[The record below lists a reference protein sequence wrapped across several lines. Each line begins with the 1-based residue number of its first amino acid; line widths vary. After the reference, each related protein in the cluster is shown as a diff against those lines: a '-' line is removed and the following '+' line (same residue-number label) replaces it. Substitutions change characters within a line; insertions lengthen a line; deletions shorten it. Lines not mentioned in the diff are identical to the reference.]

1 MESYCRLKNIALTGL
16 AACALSCAANPVYAV
31 PPALEISMPG
41 DEAMDCA
48 AIAKEVSAMDDV
60 ILQSYIVQQSSE
72 KTTLGVGVAKT
83 VGSFLVGS
91 LGGVLGIL
99 AAGHFASEAA
109 DDKGEVAA
117 ALEDTAKQRRSLMV
131 GMHNAKQCTEELPVA
146 PPPMEDLWPKVT
158 PVSAPGTEDSAFT
171 HIEPA
176 SGREPARPLMTHET
190 RDYNG

>member
-1 MESYCRLKNIALTGL
+1 MESYPRLKNFALMGL
-16 AACALSCAANPVYAV
+16 AVCTLSFIADPVHAAAPK
-31 PPALEISMPG
+31 LEISMPG
-41 DEAMDCA
+41 DEIMDCP
-48 AIAKEVSAMDDV
+48 AIAQEVSKMDDV

-91 LGGVLGIL
+91 LTGALGIL

-117 ALEDTAKQRRSLMV
+117 ALEDIARQRRSLMV
-131 GMHNAKQCTEELPVA
+131 GMHNAKECKEELPVA
-146 PPPMEDLWPKVT
+146 PPPMEDLWPKVV
-158 PVSAPGTEDSAFT
+158 PASAGTEPAIE

-176 SGREPARPLMTHET
+176 SGREPARPLMAHEM